1 MQKPS
6 ATSWLSKCGFSAAA
20 LLVACGVATALV
32 GKGLPLPAATV
43 RDGTLLTLNRYVQ
56 EPVPDVVLLGSS
68 LGFRL
73 KEEYFA
79 TEGVRNLALAG
90 GSPITGL
97 EVVLHQSR
105 LPRLV
110 LVETNVLSRPPDEN
124 VIARYSRERGFAVEL
139 LRPIRASIAA
149 YENWRHAPLTH
160 AQVVAEM
167 DRLLKEPASDFD
179 NRIYVDRLAK
189 MLDEDPTAALQV
201 NVERLAGLLQKAR
214 ERGVRVKLFELPYPG
229 ELQATRTVAATS
241 RITHARFPDPEQW
254 LPIEVDAGELRW
266 LDGQHLDDRSAMLIS
281 RSIDGAIGRLLKS
294 D

>member
-1 MQKPS
+1 MQK
-6 ATSWLSKCGFSAAA
+6 TSPMPWLSKCGFSAAA
-20 LLVACGVATALV
+20 LLVACGVATAWV

-179 NRIYVDRLAK
+179 NRIYLARAVK
-189 MLDEDPTAALQV
+189 EFDEDPTVAVQA
-201 NVERLAGLLQKAR
+201 NVERLAALIQKAR
-214 ERGVRVKLFELPYPG
+214 ERDARIMLLELPFPK
-229 ELQATRTVAATS
+229 EIEATRTVQITR
-241 RITHARFPDPEQW
+241 RIMHGRFADPTRW
-254 LPIEVDAGELRW
+254 LPIDVAPGELRW
-266 LDGQHLDDRSAMLIS
+266 LDGVHLDERSAMLVS